1 MKKTRLDELC
11 INRGLFPDRAAVQ
24 RAVIAGDVRVDDAC
38 PQSPAM
44 LVSPSAIVTVKERMR
59 YVSRGGY
66 KLEGALAA
74 FGQDVGG
81 LHCLDA
87 GASTGGFTD
96 CLLQAG
102 AARVCAVD
110 VGYGQLDWRL
120 RQDPRVD
127 VRERTNIRTAS
138 PASLGAPFDLLV
150 ADLSFIGL
158 AALAPAFAALV
169 DAGGI
174 FIGLIKPQFES
185 QHDETNAGLVES
197 DEVRQRTIHEVED
210 ALEQA
215 GFKVTGC
222 VESSLRGKKKGNVE
236 YLVRAI
242 REEARTES
250 IPVQ

>member
-1 MKKTRLDELC
+1 MRKTRLDDLC
-11 INRGLFPDRAAVQ
+11 ISRGLFPDRAAVQ
-24 RAVIAGDVRVDDAC
+24 RAVIAGDVRVNGER
-38 PQSPAM
+38 PQS
-44 LVSPSAIVTVKERMR
+44 SAITIDPDADIAVKERMR

-74 FGQDVGG
+74 FSQDVTG
-81 LHCLDA
+81 LRCLDA
-87 GASTGGFTD
+87 GCSTGGFTD

-102 AARVCAVD
+102 ATGVCAVD
-110 VGYGQLDWRL
+110 VGYGQLDWKL

-138 PASLGAPFDLLV
+138 PAELGAPFDLVV

-169 DAGGI
+169 DTGGI

-242 REEARTES
+242 REEGCTK
-250 IPVQ
+250 